1 MAKTGGALYLFR
13 DTTRAWWRPAVLV
26 RDTTNFIVVET
37 GGNLKAYLF
46 REAIYAMAKTGG
58 ELYLF
63 RDTTSIV
70 VKTGGTKTNLYCPW
84 RHSFIVV
91 KIGGTQQNKN
101 IYIGI

>member
-1 MAKTGGALYLFR
+1 
-13 DTTRAWWRPAVLV
+13 
-26 RDTTNFIVVET
+26 VVET

-70 VKTGGTKTNLYCPW
+70 VKTGGTKTNLYCP
-84 RHSFIVV
+84 
-91 KIGGTQQNKN
+91 
-101 IYIGI
+101 